1 MNVDDQ
7 NKNYKQTSA
16 STCISKTWQPM
27 RFEPM
32 FAPTGDV
39 FHACRRLTMLA
50 KVSEKLSWFP
60 AIVRIFVKHR
70 NRPM

>member
-1 MNVDDQ
+1 MYQQ
-7 NKNYKQTSA
+7 NMAT
-16 STCISKTWQPM
+16 M

-39 FHACRRLTMLA
+39 FHACRRLMMLA

-70 NRPM
+70 KRPM